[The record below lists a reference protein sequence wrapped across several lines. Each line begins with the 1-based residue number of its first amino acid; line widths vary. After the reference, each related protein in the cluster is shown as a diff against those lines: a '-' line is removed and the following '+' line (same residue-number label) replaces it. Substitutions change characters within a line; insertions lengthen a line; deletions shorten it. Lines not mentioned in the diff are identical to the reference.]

1 MAGSQASPSAPPL
14 PQATSN
20 DSVLPT
26 GSASSDVSQSTAGS
40 SDASEASALT
50 AVTFQSEA
58 SSVTAP
64 ALSTHPPI
72 PSAPSASQSTGTQAR
87 SEYAQ
92 PLSRAWKAEHSLSSW
107 AMKQREELART
118 DAVHGHLAVYAT
130 SHRPTNDNVKFHV
143 YMKANEACYESIEGL
158 MLYPSFRIRDLST
171 VVSCFPPSTT
181 SCQVHQGGKWENVS
195 FTAGLSVDYKRPHD
209 VYIRANGLQ
218 DNDCLGLPDHI
229 SNPAI
234 PRITAAPRVP
244 TLNFSL
250 LHHVWHLVWSS
261 YQIGPPADKNLKLL
275 RSRLGYGCNKPTRN
289 QIAALLRQGGDDIR
303 EEFFAM
309 GFESRGLWKHYKQQI
324 KLLPETRKGGDMWIP
339 ESLKSDMRLQTVVG
353 DFKAFASRFFPQST
367 TAIVSSFP
375 IAPSTPPP
383 SESEA
388 PHEPHNSSH
397 PPNSEQ
403 VSPLADFMHSRGTSF
418 VDTLLNELA
427 PPSVGVLPCFEVLQS
442 TPLDTI
448 NSSDSGSDQYA
459 AGYHGFGTESLPS
472 SNSAIQS
479 SQWEAHDDS
488 DTVSSPLIS
497 SVQLIVQTLIVYM
510 KQNCLTTL
518 S

>member
-1 MAGSQASPSAPPL
+1 MASSQVSPSAPPL

-26 GSASSDVSQSTAGS
+26 GSASSDVSQTTAGS
-40 SDASEASALT
+40 SDASEASAPT

-58 SSVTAP
+58 STVTEP

-72 PSAPSASQSTGTQAR
+72 PSAPSASQSAGTQAR

-130 SHRPTNDNVKFHV
+130 THRLTNDNVKFHV

-171 VVSCFPPSTT
+171 VVSCFPPGTT

-229 SNPAI
+229 SNSAI
-234 PRITAAPRVP
+234 PRITAAPGRVVSTKRPLSP
-244 TLNFSL
+244 TTQPAASPDTTDSQFQPSP
-250 LHHVWHLVWSS
+250 SPC
-261 YQIGPPADKNLKLL
+261 PPADKNLKLL
-275 RSRLGYGCNKPTRN
+275 RSQLGYGCNKPTRN

-339 ESLKSDMRLQTVVG
+339 ESLQSDMRLQTVVG
-353 DFKAFASRFFPQST
+353 DLKAFASCFFPQST
-367 TAIVSSFP
+367 TTILSPSP
-375 IAPSTPPP
+375 TAPSTLPPP
-383 SESEA
+383 SEA
-388 PHEPHNSSH
+388 PHEPHNSSR
-397 PPNSEQ
+397 PPNLEQ
-403 VSPLADFMHSRGTSF
+403 VSPQARGTSF

-442 TPLDTI
+442 IPLDTI

-459 AGYHGFGTESLPS
+459 AGYHGFGEL
-472 SNSAIQS
+472 AI
-479 SQWEAHDDS
+479 HTPD
-488 DTVSSPLIS
+488 VS
-497 SVQLIVQTLIVYM
+497 
-510 KQNCLTTL
+510 KRN
-518 S
+518 